1 MGAARKSGP
10 FEFLESAISVL
21 PMKTSAFRSLKCAM
35 PGVHAVEASSTHSFP
50 RHTHDQFG
58 IGLIRSG
65 AQKSMSGR
73 GMVEAGP
80 GMVIT
85 VNPGEVHDG
94 LPIGEAGRSW
104 NMLYFDPEA
113 LQDIFDG
120 LDRTRGAFEFHHPVV
135 DDGDLARRFSR
146 LYRAMT
152 ESDELLLPAEEM
164 AQLLMDWLVPSTKSE
179 TRQAGSGIG
188 RARECIDDAPAESV
202 SLSDLANLCGMS
214 RFQFLRSFAR
224 STGLT
229 PHAYLLQRRI
239 DRARRLIA
247 AGMSLAEAA
256 ADSGF
261 FDQSHMTR
269 HFTRVLG
276 LTPGAYA
283 LAMQ

>member
-10 FEFLESAISVL
+10 FEFLNHAVSIRA
-21 PMKTSAFRSLKCAM
+21 MKTSAFRVLRCAVS
-35 PGVHAVEASSTHSFP
+35 GVHAVEACSSHSFP

-113 LQDIFDG
+113 LQDVVHG
-120 LDRTRGAFEFHHPVV
+120 LDRMNGEFEFHHPVV
-135 DDGDLARRFSR
+135 DNGDLAARFAQ

-152 ESDELLLPAEEM
+152 DWDESPLAAEEM
-164 AQLLMDWLVPSTKSE
+164 ALLLVDWLVPSTRPVSGQGVSE
-179 TRQAGSGIG
+179 IG
-188 RARECIDDAPAESV
+188 RARDRINDAPAEIM
-202 SLSDLANLCGMS
+202 SLSDLADLCGLS
-214 RFQFLRSFAR
+214 RFQFLRGFAR
-224 STGLT
+224 TTGLT
-229 PHAYLLQRRI
+229 PHAYMLQRRI
-239 DRARRLIA
+239 DFARRLIA
-247 AGMSLAEAA
+247 VGAPLAEAA
-256 ADSGF
+256 VESGF

-269 HFTRVLG
+269 HFTRILG
-276 LTPGAYA
+276 VTPGAYA
-283 LAMQ
+283 VAMR

>member
-1 MGAARKSGP
+1 MGAARESGP
-10 FEFLESAISVL
+10 FEFPDLAISMGV
-21 PMKTSAFRSLKCAM
+21 MKTSAFRVLKCAL
-35 PGVHAVEASSTHSFP
+35 PDVHAVEACSTHSFP

-104 NMLYFDPEA
+104 TMLYFDPEA
-113 LQDIFDG
+113 LQDVVHG
-120 LDRTRGAFEFHHPVV
+120 LDRMNGAFEFHHPVV
-135 DDGDLARRFSR
+135 DSGDLARRFAQ

-152 ESDELLLPAEEM
+152 DSDESPLAAEEM
-164 AQLLMDWLVPSTKSE
+164 ALLLVDWLVPSARGEAKQGLSE
-179 TRQAGSGIG
+179 VG
-188 RARECIDDAPAESV
+188 RARDRMDDAPAESV
-202 SLSDLANLCGMS
+202 SLAGLADLCGLS

-224 STGLT
+224 ATGLT
-229 PHAYLLQRRI
+229 PHAYILQRRI
-239 DRARRLIA
+239 ELARRLIA
-247 AGMSLAEAA
+247 RGAPLAEAA
-256 ADSGF
+256 AESGF

-276 LTPGAYA
+276 VTPGAYA
-283 LAMQ
+283 AAVH

>member
-10 FEFLESAISVL
+10 SEFVDHAVSMQS
-21 PMKTSAFRSLKCAM
+21 MKTNAFRALKCAM
-35 PGVHAVEASSTHSFP
+35 PGVHGVEASSTHSFP

-94 LPIGEAGRSW
+94 LPIGEAGRRW
-104 NMLYFDPEA
+104 TMLYFDPEA
-113 LQDIFDG
+113 LQEIVQG
-120 LDRTRGAFEFHHPVV
+120 LDRTNAAFEFHHPVV
-135 DDGDLARRFSR
+135 NDRDLSRRFAR
-146 LYRAMT
+146 LHGAMIGGR
-152 ESDELLLPAEEM
+152 ENALAAEEM
-164 AQLLMDWLVPSTKSE
+164 ALLLVDWLVPSKEGGAARGASDVE
-179 TRQAGSGIG
+179 QARG
-188 RARECIDDAPAESV
+188 RIDDAPAETFTLV
-202 SLSDLANLCGMS
+202 ELADLCGLS

-224 STGLT
+224 ATGLT
-229 PHAYLLQRRI
+229 PHAYLVQRRV
-239 DRARRLIA
+239 DLARRLVA
-247 AGMSLAEAA
+247 NGTPLAEAA
-256 ADSGF
+256 AESGF

-276 LTPGAYA
+276 ISPGAYA
-283 LAMQ
+283 AAMR

>member
-10 FEFLESAISVL
+10 SEFVEHAISIH
-21 PMKTSAFRSLKCAM
+21 PMKTSAFRVLKCAI

-104 NMLYFDPEA
+104 TMLYFDPEV
-113 LQDIFDG
+113 LQDIAGG
-120 LDRTRGAFEFHHPVV
+120 LDRTSGAFEFHHPVV
-135 DDGDLARRFSR
+135 DSCDLSCRFAHLYGAMIDGRENLLAEE
-146 LYRAMT
+146 AA
-152 ESDELLLPAEEM
+152 LLLV
-164 AQLLMDWLVPSTKSE
+164 DWLVPSKRPDEGLAMSDIK
-179 TRQAGSGIG
+179 QARS
-188 RARECIDDAPAESV
+188 RVDDAPADAV
-202 SLSDLANLCGMS
+202 SLSELAHMCGLS

-224 STGLT
+224 ATGLT
-229 PHAYLLQRRI
+229 PHAYMLQRRL
-239 DRARRLIA
+239 DLARRLIVK
-247 AGMSLAEAA
+247 GMPLAEAA
-256 ADSGF
+256 AESGF

-276 LTPGAYA
+276 ITPGGYA
-283 LAMQ
+283 AMQ

>member
-1 MGAARKSGP
+1 
-10 FEFLESAISVL
+10 
-21 PMKTSAFRSLKCAM
+21 MKTNAFRVLKCAIS
-35 PGVHAVEASSTHSFP
+35 GVHAVEASSTHSFP

-104 NMLYFDPEA
+104 NMLYFDPAA
-113 LQDIFDG
+113 LQDIAAG
-120 LDRTRGAFEFHHPVV
+120 LDRTNVAFEFHHPVV
-135 DDGDLARRFSR
+135 DSGDLSRRFAR
-146 LYRAMT
+146 LYGAMV
-152 ESDELLLPAEEM
+152 DGELNALAAEEM
-164 AQLLMDWLVPSTKSE
+164 ALLLVDWLVPSKVGDARRGASDIE
-179 TRQAGSGIG
+179 QA
-188 RARECIDDAPAESV
+188 RVRIDDAPAESV
-202 SLSDLANLCGMS
+202 TLLELAGLCGVS

-224 STGLT
+224 TTGLT
-229 PHAYLLQRRI
+229 PHAYMLQRRI
-239 DRARRLIA
+239 GLARRLIA
-247 AGMSLAEAA
+247 RGAPLAEAA
-256 ADSGF
+256 AESGF

-276 LTPGAYA
+276 ATPGAYA
-283 LAMQ
+283 LAGH